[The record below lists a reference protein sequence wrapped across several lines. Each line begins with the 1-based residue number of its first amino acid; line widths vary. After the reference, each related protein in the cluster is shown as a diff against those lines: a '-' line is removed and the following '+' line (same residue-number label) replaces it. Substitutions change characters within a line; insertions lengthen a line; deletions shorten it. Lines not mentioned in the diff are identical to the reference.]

1 MRKEII
7 SIIKEQYW
15 GLIND
20 RQWIQIVLTPVFLI
34 GIIMIVL
41 QKMLFASY
49 GETKVSLFIITIALM
64 WVGIFNS
71 ITSICSMK
79 KRIKRQYKEGMSVFA
94 FTVGRLIFE
103 LLRCLV
109 QAVLTVIVFSISIK
123 ILNITFPS
131 QGILLPFNIEIFF
144 SFYLIIT
151 SSDILGLL
159 ISSFSSNNEKAMT
172 IMPLFLVIEMI
183 FSNSLFELPAVF
195 GNLLNNLS
203 LLMISRFGI
212 DLLGVSMDMN
222 SMAGA
227 VLEEFPK
234 ITFEYSIEHYAFC
247 IFILVCFSLVYAL
260 ITMLQIK
267 RIGNKDIY

>member
-20 RQWIQIVLTPVFLI
+20 RQWIQIILTPVFLI

-41 QKMLFASY
+41 QEMLFASY

-79 KRIKRQYKEGMSVFA
+79 KPIKRQYKEGMSVVA

-103 LLRCLV
+103 LLRCLA
-109 QAVLTVIVFSISIK
+109 QTVLTVIVFSISIK
-123 ILNITFPS
+123 ILNITFPG
-131 QGILLPFNIEIFF
+131 QGILMPFNIEIFF
-144 SFYLIIT
+144 TFYLIIT

-183 FSNSLFELPAVF
+183 FSNSLF
-195 GNLLNNLS
+195 
-203 LLMISRFGI
+203 
-212 DLLGVSMDMN
+212 
-222 SMAGA
+222 
-227 VLEEFPK
+227 
-234 ITFEYSIEHYAFC
+234 
-247 IFILVCFSLVYAL
+247 
-260 ITMLQIK
+260 
-267 RIGNKDIY
+267 

>member
-1 MRKEII
+1 MRQEII

-20 RQWIQIVLTPVFLI
+20 RQWIQIILTPVFLI

-41 QKMLFASY
+41 QEMLFASY

-79 KRIKRQYKEGMSVFA
+79 KRIKRQYKEGMSVVA

-103 LLRCLV
+103 LLRCLA
-109 QAVLTVIVFSISIK
+109 QTVLTVIVFSISIK
-123 ILNITFPS
+123 ILNITFPG
-131 QGILLPFNIEIFF
+131 QGILMPFNIEIFF
-144 SFYLIIT
+144 TFYLIIT

-183 FSNSLFELPAVF
+183 FSNSLFELPTVF
-195 GNLLNNLS
+195 GNLLNNMS

-222 SMAGA
+222 SMTGA
-227 VLEEFPK
+227 VLDEFPK
-234 ITFEYSIEHYAFC
+234 ITFEYSVEHYAFC
-247 IFILVCFSLVYAL
+247 IFILICFSLVYTL
-260 ITMLQIK
+260 IAMFQIK